1 VTWEHNVAARW
12 RPDSNQASPVRIDP
26 DVRFGRPAVKGVSTE
41 TVWEQDDAG
50 VNIEE
55 IAETYQLDVTDVRW
69 ALAYENAQRAA

>member
-1 VTWEHNVAARW
+1 MSPPAGGRTPI
-12 RPDSNQASPVRIDP
+12 RPRPVRIDP